1 MSEQTASDAPPNP
14 DDSPESLPA
23 GGGGSVSYETLMP
36 HTVQNVL
43 LVASEYDSFILEE
56 EGRFS
61 DRLLGQYLELD
72 LSKPPAFHHVAS
84 ARQALE
90 RLGEGDYDLV
100 VTTPHIADASP
111 QELAAEIADRQPE
124 TPVVLLTYDRFD
136 AQSWAETWGAGG
148 WDGTTPRGVSSVF
161 LWTGD
166 PRLLLAMVKSVE
178 DRMNVDHDT
187 EHGLVRVILVV
198 EDQPSV
204 YSSFLPIIYAELLA
218 QIRSLLADR
227 LNERDRNF
235 RMRARPK
242 ILLARSYEEG
252 ERLVRRYRDYLL
264 GMISD
269 VRFPRGGRPDDKAG
283 IDLIRYVRG
292 ELPDLPVLLQSR
304 DLDNAD
310 LARELDVGF
319 VDKSSPE
326 LLSELRVFMRRHFGF
341 GPFIFRL
348 EGAEGEVG
356 EEVGR
361 AETIQE
367 MVEALRRVPVESLQY
382 HAARNHVSN
391 WLMARGEF
399 PLALEV
405 RPKQV
410 SDFADMDE
418 VRDYLVRVFSHF
430 LERRQRGQVTD
441 FRGRPDPLQ
450 RDFLR
455 LGRGSMGGKAR
466 SIAFVSRLKAR
477 SQVEEELARKYPDVD
492 LIVPRTVVICT
503 DVFDRFVARSNLRE
517 RAMAADSDEAVAEMF
532 LEQPLNVE
540 LTADLASILREVR
553 YPLAVR
559 SSSLLEDSEYQP
571 LAGLYKTYLLPNC
584 AGDDKVRLDQLSRA
598 IRLVFAST
606 FFRAPRTCMEA
617 TGLRIE
623 EEKMAVIVQR
633 LVGRRY
639 GDRFYPHF
647 AGVAQSY
654 NYYPLGETV
663 AEEGIVTVALG
674 FGHSVVDGANGLRF
688 NPHHPEAL
696 PGMSTAEEMLR
707 NSQRTFLAL
716 DLGDPEAE
724 ISLDDEGNLRSL
736 DLEVA
741 EADGTL
747 EPVGATWSAAN
758 DRIYDTLHREG
769 PRLVNFAGVLKHGR
783 FPLAP
788 MLADVLELGETG
800 MGTPLELEFAA
811 TVGEGEAGGDGDG
824 GSRRSE
830 LALLQLRPLV
840 AQGREQ
846 VGLDRG
852 GGTPLVAGPAL
863 GNGIITGIG
872 DVVYLHPA
880 RVDFEDTP
888 ALARAVQRVNDRLVK
903 ADRPYL
909 LLGPGRWGT
918 ADRFLGVP
926 VKWNQVSGARVIV
939 ELATRD
945 GGIDPSQGTHFF
957 HNITALRIGYFNL
970 DRWRDQGGDGAGAG
984 DGQLVDFP
992 WLDALPAVEEDGA
1005 LRHVELPAPA
1015 EARIDGSRG
1024 RGVVIRGA

>member
-1 MSEQTASDAPPNP
+1 MPGQGQ
-14 DDSPESLPA
+14 PA
-23 GGGGSVSYETLMP
+23 GQGDGGSPPYESLMP
-36 HTVQNVL
+36 HAVQNVL
-43 LVASEYDSFILEE
+43 LVASDYDSFILEE

-72 LSKPPAFHHVAS
+72 LAKPPAFHHVAS
-84 ARQALE
+84 AKKAVE
-90 RLGEGDYDLV
+90 RLAEDDFDLV

-111 QELAAEIADRQPE
+111 QELAAEIAERQPE
-124 TPVVLLTYDRFD
+124 TPVVLLTYDRVD
-136 AQSWAETWGAGG
+136 AQSWAESWGAEGR
-148 WDGTTPRGVSSVF
+148 DGTTPRGVSSVF

-178 DRMNVDHDT
+178 DRLNVDHDT

-269 VRFPRGGRPDDKAG
+269 VRFPRGGHPDGKAG
-283 IDLIRYVRG
+283 IDLIRSVRG

-304 DLDNAD
+304 DVDNAAV
-310 LARELDVGF
+310 ARELEVSF
-319 VDKSSPE
+319 VDKNSPE
-326 LLSELRVFMRRHFGF
+326 LLSELSAFMRQHFGF
-341 GPFIFRL
+341 GPFVFRK
-348 EGAEGEVG
+348 EGGEGEVG
-356 EEVGR
+356 EVVAR
-361 AETIQE
+361 AETIQD
-367 MVEALRRVPVESLQY
+367 MVEALREVPEESLRY
-382 HAARNHVSN
+382 HAARNHISN

-405 RPKQV
+405 RPKKV
-410 SDFADMDE
+410 SDFAGMEE
-418 VRDYLVRVFSHF
+418 VREYLVDVFSHF

-441 FRGRPDPLQ
+441 FRGRPDPLR

-477 SQVEEELARKYPDVD
+477 SIAFVSRLKARSEVEEELARKYPGVD

-517 RAMAADSDEAVAEMF
+517 RAMAATSDEAVAEMF
-532 LEQPLNVE
+532 LEQPLNFE
-540 LTADLASILREVR
+540 LTADLASILQEVR

-584 AGDDKVRLDQLSRA
+584 AEDDNVRLEQLSRA

-606 FFRAPRTCMEA
+606 FFQAPRSCMEA
-617 TGLRIE
+617 TALRVE

-647 AGVAQSY
+647 AGVAQSH
-654 NYYPLGETV
+654 NYYPLGQMA

-688 NPHHPEAL
+688 NPHHPEAV
-696 PGMSTAEEMLR
+696 PGMSTAEEVLR
-707 NSQRTFLAL
+707 NSQRSFLAL
-716 DLGDPEAE
+716 DLGDPDAE
-724 ISLDDEGNLRSL
+724 VSLDDERNLRSL

-747 EPVGATWSAAN
+747 EPVGATWSADN
-758 DRIYDTLHREG
+758 DRVYDTLHREG
-769 PRLVNFAGVLKHGR
+769 PRVVNFAGVLKHGR

-788 MLADVLELGETG
+788 LLADVLELGEAG

-811 TVGEGEAGGDGDG
+811 TVGDRNAGGDGDTDG
-824 GSRRSE
+824 DEEGRRSE

-840 AQGREQ
+840 AHGREQ
-846 VGLDRG
+846 VVDLETID
-852 GGTPLVAGPAL
+852 GTPLVAGPAL
-863 GNGIITGIG
+863 GNGVTGGIG
-872 DVVYLHPA
+872 DVVYLHPERTDFQDTPSLA
-880 RVDFEDTP
+880 RVVE
-888 ALARAVQRVNDRLVK
+888 RVNDRLVK
-903 ADRPYL
+903 ANRPYL

-939 ELATRD
+939 ELATRE

-957 HNITALRIGYFNL
+957 HNLTALRIAYFNL
-970 DRWRDQGGDGAGAG
+970 DRWGSGAE
-984 DGQLVDFP
+984 DGQVVDFE
-992 WLDALPAVEEDGA
+992 WLDSLPAVEEDGP
-1005 LRHVELPAPA
+1005 LRHVELPEPA

-1024 RGVVIRGA
+1024 RGVVAVLARG